1 MLGVNELFFM
11 KLSLFLLLASI
22 ISCSQEKY
30 EEKSLDT
37 FVIIKEATYRSESLI
52 PESINLNKNP
62 DWILTD
68 NAGWVVEK
76 LVDNGDFIKAGQTI
90 LRLDPRDLRLSDS
103 AARYQYEAAKASLKA
118 QVADFIRFSEL
129 KNKKFISDA
138 EWEKRKAQL
147 AVYEAEFE
155 ELADSLGVVSVRSF
169 ANGKI
174 KNLYVNEG
182 ELLKAGEKVAQIILD
197 KKIISKTKN
206 HKFSI
211 KTAKKLRAIKIP
223 ISALVDGQIVFK
235 IINNSGNKLERSGTG
250 VVREVKVSTG
260 KIDESSVLVTDG
272 LKEGDLYVVSGA
284 HLLIGGQKVRF
295 AY

>member
-52 PESINLNKNP
+52 PESINLNKNS
-62 DWILTD
+62 DWILT
-68 NAGWVVEK
+68 EK
-76 LVDNGDFIKAGQTI
+76 LVDNGDVIKAGQTI

-174 KNLYVNEG
+174 KNLYVKEG

>member
-1 MLGVNELFFM
+1 MLGVNEFFFM

-76 LVDNGDFIKAGQTI
+76 LVDNGDVIKAGQTI

-174 KNLYVNEG
+174 KNLFVKEG
-182 ELLKAGEKVAQIILD
+182 ELLKAGEKVAQITLD

-206 HKFSI
+206 HKFGI

-260 KIDESSVLVTDG
+260 KIDESSVLITDG

>member
-1 MLGVNELFFM
+1 MLGVNEFFFM

-76 LVDNGDFIKAGQTI
+76 LVDNGDVIKAGQTI

-169 ANGKI
+169 TNGKI
-174 KNLYVNEG
+174 KNLYVKEG

-211 KTAKKLRAIKIP
+211 KTAKKLSAIKIP